1 MIRKHF
7 KSIGMKFLGVLVQ
20 LVPGWI
26 FRHNG
31 FCLAQGNAKQLPCG
45 LVDD

>member
-7 KSIGMKFLGVLVQ
+7 KSICMKFLGVLVQ

-31 FCLAQGNAKQLPCG
+31 FCLALSMIPYRGG
-45 LVDD
+45 ISS